1 MNIYTAKEIACS
13 VSLETGIEIRF
24 METSNGFKQFK
35 SHWHD
40 YMELIFVTQGSI
52 LISFDNREQ
61 LVNANELIIIP
72 PQQLHAG
79 VPGKEGVKVYSI
91 FLDIAALSNNTF
103 VSEIYFQPLLDGRIS
118 FINTTNRPEIIRSV
132 NELINANKTI
142 NSIYTQGKVYE
153 LIGLIFELSGSVNE
167 SPLSIKM
174 QKILEYVQKHYS
186 EDISSN
192 SICTEFGYTESH
204 LCRLFK
210 KHTGVTVSKY
220 VQTLRIENAKKL
232 LQETDMEINRISEAC
247 GFLDFSYF
255 CRCFKSFVRYTP
267 SDFRKRMKTKNC
279 FF

>member
-1 MNIYTAKEIACS
+1 MNTYTTKEIACS
-13 VSLETGIEIRF
+13 VSLETGMEIRF

-52 LISFDNREQ
+52 VISLDNREKT
-61 LVNANELIIIP
+61 VTENELIIIP

-79 VPGKEGVKVYSI
+79 IPGKEGVKVYSI
-91 FLDIAALSNNTF
+91 FLDIDALSNKTF
-103 VSEIYFQPLLDGRIS
+103 VSNIYFKPLLEGKIS
-118 FINTTNRPEIIRSV
+118 FINTTSSPEII
-132 NELINANKTI
+132 KTVREFI
-142 NSIYTQGKVYE
+142 NSTKTANTIYTQGKVYE
-153 LIGLIFELSGSVNE
+153 LIGLIFELSDSINK
-167 SPLSIKM
+167 STLSTKM
-174 QKILEYVQKHYS
+174 QKILEYIQKHYS

-232 LQETDMEINRISEAC
+232 LQETDMEINRISETC

-267 SDFRKRMKTKNC
+267 SDFRKRMKIK
-279 FF
+279 